1 MRFKKLVGL
10 YIFRVCKGKFYKQIF
25 FSNLIMAD
33 DKTQKIKN
41 IMKQPEFIR
50 NVGVCAHIDR
60 PLS

>member
-1 MRFKKLVGL
+1 
-10 YIFRVCKGKFYKQIF
+10 
-25 FSNLIMAD
+25 MAD